1 MLALRPARRTSWMNR
16 ASGNLDVPRPRSVGA
31 LDLELVL
38 ANALETGGAE
48 CTAIRQPAHPAVPAY
63 RVELVFVGSD
73 RGEDPP
79 TPELPLL
86 DLVVVALDVVAKC
99 LEIRPQA
106 LLHDAEPRLSPVV
119 VDVDA
124 ALLEQV
130 VLDLLE
136 DECVDVTQRLRPVR
150 LFSGVECDQFDIE

>member
-1 MLALRPARRTSWMNR
+1 GRRTPLALRPSAAGAARRRDVPGKQSAPPDRRPPSPTVRAAVDRGSSMLALRPARRTSWMNR

-48 CTAIRQPAHPAVPAY
+48 CTAVRQPAHPAVPAY
-63 RVELVFVGSD
+63 RVELVFVSSD

-86 DLVVVALDVVAKC
+86 HLVVVAL
-99 LEIRPQA
+99 
-106 LLHDAEPRLSPVV
+106 
-119 VDVDA
+119 
-124 ALLEQV
+124 
-130 VLDLLE
+130 
-136 DECVDVTQRLRPVR
+136 
-150 LFSGVECDQFDIE
+150 